1 MIEYSLLVVS
11 FAITI
16 APFVI
21 LLFSVDAEV
30 PALEDISDVEQEKT
44 DEGDMVTS
52 SQTKSKAP
60 QK

>member
-1 MIEYSLLVVS
+1 MVEYSLLVVL
-11 FAITI
+11 FAISI

-21 LLFSVDAEV
+21 LLFSADAEV
-30 PALEDISDVEQEKT
+30 PALEDISDVKQEKM
-44 DEGDMVTS
+44 DEGDVVTS

>member
-1 MIEYSLLVVS
+1 MVEYSLLVAS

-21 LLFSVDAEV
+21 LLFSANTEV
-30 PALEDISDVEQEKT
+30 PTLEDISDVEQEKM
-44 DEGDMVTS
+44 DEGDVVTS

-60 QK
+60 